1 MVTHVLK
8 DGTVL
13 PDITG
18 HIVKRSEA
26 KAIYDL
32 MEQINQKS
40 VQKKRKLKEKGAVI
54 WTTLK

>member
-13 PDITG
+13 PDISG

-26 KAIYDL
+26 KDIYDL
-32 MEQINQKS
+32 MKQMNQKTD
-40 VQKKRKLKEKGAVI
+40 QKKIKLKEKGAVI
-54 WTTLK
+54 